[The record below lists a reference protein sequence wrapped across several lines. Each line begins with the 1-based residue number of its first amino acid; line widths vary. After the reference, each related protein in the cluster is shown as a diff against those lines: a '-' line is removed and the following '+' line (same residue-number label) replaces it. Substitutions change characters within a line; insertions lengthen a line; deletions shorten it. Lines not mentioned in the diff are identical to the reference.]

1 MTTEATNGYVE
12 AVLALASAHGVSEVV
27 EKELRSFAELLS
39 SATELR
45 EKVIDERIPVGQRL
59 AIVEANLLRPA
70 HQVTRT
76 AIAMFITAGVLS
88 DVGTIAD
95 EVTKRV
101 AATRDEQIAEVTV
114 AVALDAARTQA
125 LKAALESITGRSLD
139 VRVTV
144 DERVLGGVQARI
156 GDTVIDGSLVSR
168 LNQLRTRVGA

>member
-12 AVLALASAHGVSEVV
+12 AVLALAHAHGVSEVV
-27 EKELRSFAELLS
+27 ETELRSFAELLG

-45 EKVIDERIPVGQRL
+45 EKAIDERIPVGQRL

-70 HQVTRT
+70 HHVTRT
-76 AIAMFITAGVLS
+76 VIAMLITAGALS
-88 DVGTIAD
+88 DVSAIAA
-95 EVTKRV
+95 EVTRRV
-101 AATRDEQIAEVTV
+101 AATRQEEVAEVTV
-114 AVALDAARTQA
+114 AVALDAERTQA
-125 LKAALESITGRSLD
+125 LKAALEAITGRSLD

-156 GDTVIDGSLVSR
+156 GDTVIDGSLASR

>member
-27 EKELRSFAELLS
+27 EKELRSFAELLG

-59 AIVEANLLRPA
+59 AIIEANLLRPA

-76 AIAMFITAGVLS
+76 TIAMLITAGVLS
-88 DVGTIAD
+88 DVGTITD

-114 AVALDAARTQA
+114 AVALDAARTEA
-125 LKAALESITGRSLD
+125 LKTALETITGRSLD
-139 VRVTV
+139 MRVTV